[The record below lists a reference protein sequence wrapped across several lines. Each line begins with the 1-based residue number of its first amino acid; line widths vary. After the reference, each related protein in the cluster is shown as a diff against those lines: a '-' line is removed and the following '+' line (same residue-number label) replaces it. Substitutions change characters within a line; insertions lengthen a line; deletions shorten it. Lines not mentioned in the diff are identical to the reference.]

1 MGNGKDDHG
10 GNHNPKPPDRT
21 GKKKYPGSTDTS
33 EPTNDAIWGR
43 ERDKNND
50 EEQGVSDSEPTGA
63 PLKSSWAKQIEAA
76 EAAQK
81 TSRQRA
87 ESTGSLKKRQRTTS
101 DPSILA
107 HINENITITSENII
121 RLNEDQTL
129 NYEHLVELVKLQKGL
144 ITNLTNIF
152 RSLESRVE
160 TRLAPLDNL
169 TQSLS
174 QLDGRIQNLEGLAT
188 SQSDQLSAIDQAVS
202 NLANSEITLCNTPG
216 IEQALTDL
224 STKVTEH
231 TRAACTEQE
240 MLKRVVNAM
249 KSAENSPRRK
259 RACSVTNAQGL
270 GSQDPRP
277 PLTLNGTP
285 QNVAPTNGV
294 PMEVN
299 PPSNDGAH
307 ANGRD
312 PGPTIGNLDGPPVIR
327 TQNDQGNQLS
337 LGAKNKNNNLGR
349 RVSFSDPTNSTSNHG
364 NQNQDRRPNQI
375 NRGQPRQK
383 SYAAATSSH
392 LPPGLH
398 NDGTRYHH
406 SQNNRGAP
414 GHYPQAQRK
423 TEKTVKDHVFE
434 IDPKNGHVLKKEGY
448 KTVPLK
454 SEKQINRENKR
465 HQKDLEKVLR
475 EVILFDIPTRNG
487 REIASPETD
496 TGHILRVMKELE
508 AGGYFIRQG
517 DIVGSVRQWR
527 NTRHP
532 DHIPITITF
541 ANEDITSLVLEAAQ
555 EIGLIGSRP
564 KRPGDADNG
573 IFGYLRKSLTER
585 ERKEIKQ
592 RREWRESKAGQAMR
606 IIKKREEDSRM
617 DQHDW
622 AKIRVSDEEYGSEHE
637 TGRDVRHDPFVRQ
650 LQTANYLIQKAR
662 DERENDGAHRPPQVE
677 SGNNDSAAPLPRG
690 AEGGTPAHGTSDQR
704 DLNVLA
710 SPLTQTNN
718 LNLGNPRISGQ
729 PQVPSPPPTATD
741 DLTVIGGDANGNN
754 TPAKRGEETQN
765 KNGD

>member
-1 MGNGKDDHG
+1 MTNRWRST
-10 GNHNPKPPDRT
+10 PPPSDGT
-21 GKKKYPGSTDTS
+21 HV
-33 EPTNDAIWGR
+33 N
-43 ERDKNND
+43 ER
-50 EEQGVSDSEPTGA
+50 G
-63 PLKSSWAKQIEAA
+63 
-76 EAAQK
+76 
-81 TSRQRA
+81 
-87 ESTGSLKKRQRTTS
+87 
-101 DPSILA
+101 
-107 HINENITITSENII
+107 
-121 RLNEDQTL
+121 
-129 NYEHLVELVKLQKGL
+129 
-144 ITNLTNIF
+144 
-152 RSLESRVE
+152 
-160 TRLAPLDNL
+160 
-169 TQSLS
+169 
-174 QLDGRIQNLEGLAT
+174 
-188 SQSDQLSAIDQAVS
+188 
-202 NLANSEITLCNTPG
+202 
-216 IEQALTDL
+216 
-224 STKVTEH
+224 
-231 TRAACTEQE
+231 
-240 MLKRVVNAM
+240 
-249 KSAENSPRRK
+249 
-259 RACSVTNAQGL
+259 
-270 GSQDPRP
+270 PRP
-277 PLTLNGTP
+277 T
-285 QNVAPTNGV
+285 V
-294 PMEVN
+294 
-299 PPSNDGAH
+299 
-307 ANGRD
+307 
-312 PGPTIGNLDGPPVIR
+312 GNLDGPQVNR
-327 TQNDQGNQLS
+327 TQNDQDNQIN
-337 LGAKNKNNNLGR
+337 LGAKNKKTNSDR
-349 RVSFSDPTNSTSNHG
+349 RVSFSDSVNSTSNRG
-364 NQNQDRRPNQI
+364 NRTQESRPNQ
-375 NRGQPRQK
+375 NNGGQTRQK

-622 AKIRVSDEEYGSEHE
+622 AKIRVSDEGYGSEHE
-637 TGRDVRHDPFVRQ
+637 SGGDDRHDPFTRQ
-650 LQTANYLIQKAR
+650 LQTTNNLIQKAKDKR
-662 DERENDGAHRPPQVE
+662 ERDGAHRPPQTGSVNHE
-677 SGNNDSAAPLPRG
+677 PVVPMPRG
-690 AEGGTPAHGTSDQR
+690 AEGGNPTNGTSVQR
-704 DLNVLA
+704 DLNFFA
-710 SPLTQTNN
+710 SSFPQTNN
-718 LNLGNPRISGQ
+718 LNLESPRISGH
-729 PQVPSPPPTATD
+729 PQVPPPPPTATED
-741 DLTVIGGDANGNN
+741 SIVLVEDANGNN
-754 TPAKRGEETQN
+754 APVKQGDEAQN
-765 KNGD
+765 KNGV